1 MPGTSPTPT
10 LSHLEAEI
18 QRLIDERE
26 ALELQR
32 QRLRVEELKTLA
44 DAYARKLQAAGF
56 SISEGLAALKPYAH
70 VRMQSETAAPATSSS
85 PLAPRE
91 PREPRAPRAS
101 VTHGLDAL
109 HSRAAQVLGE
119 DAHRWLRR
127 AHPLLGGQ
135 APLQIASTPQGV
147 EKVQALLAAYARG
160 A

>member
-18 QRLIDERE
+18 QRLLDERE

-44 DAYARKLQAAGF
+44 DAFARKLQAAGF
-56 SISEGLAALKPYAH
+56 SVSEGLAALKPYAR
-70 VRMQSETAAPATSSS
+70 VRLQSEAAAAS
-85 PLAPRE
+85 PRLAPRQPQE
-91 PREPRAPRAS
+91 PRGPRAS

-147 EKVQALLAAYARG
+147 EKVNALLAAYARG